1 MSVRP
6 STDSVGPPVE
16 KAPFAGNPT
25 HGLVPLSATEIFL
38 VRLGGWATLVRRLI
52 TQFEMIVEHHKRLA
66 EAYGKCARDFAVP
79 VQTKDGDNVFGRHET
94 CQFLFGN
101 IQSSHIKAA
110 QENSEA
116 GAMLETHVVPNL
128 RALLVDLRRKAAD
141 SDKEWV
147 SLDRELGRDKDL
159 YVKLA
164 AQLKSALARH
174 YGEAS
179 DTSDKDPT
187 IDPWAANISL
197 KRHIATCVLK
207 QDHYRAVLLAQ
218 QEHFATFEATIVQTL
233 RVTLSAF
240 FDWQKKD
247 LDASQDIFKKLKATL
262 HTLDAGKDWESFR
275 VRHADRII
283 EKDLPT
289 LKETDID
296 YEGRQDAL
304 IALHKEGML
313 LRKDTGMKFGFRKQW
328 KETLVVVTSANY
340 LHALPPTFS
349 QSATSLSSSSLGE
362 GEETGP
368 SKNDP
373 ELSLYLPDCVVGP
386 LMMNEKEPEEFVVQ
400 QKAGGMFG
408 GEKKHKF
415 KGADMDQS
423 AMWWAYLSER
433 VRMSQPRPKLAAPA
447 PASAQPLPRT
457 STSSGPRSSLEGRHT
472 NHAGATASGSKPQE
486 ARRNAAQQ
494 PVPAVPAVSSAPVVA
509 LGAQSQLPSS
519 PRPPVHRPGDAKPQ
533 YHDEDGDDFEIG
545 GQQTPLPQSHPTSDD
560 EDNHGPLHQI
570 RPPSVSTRFNTA
582 DPSISLA
589 QQMEAALSSK
599 TVDADTSGG
608 QNSSVS
614 VDANGSFADFAS
626 PHGHTDA
633 EMWSSPVADFKWE
646 APPKPVGVGV
656 GLGGMVDED
665 EMGTGAWA

>member
-1 MSVRP
+1 MASARP
-6 STDSVGPPVE
+6 SVDSVGPPVQ
-16 KAPFAGNPT
+16 KAPYARNPT

-52 TQFEMIVEHHKRLA
+52 TQFEMIVEHHKRLS
-66 EAYGKCARDFAVP
+66 EAYGKCARDFAAP
-79 VQTKDGDNVFGRHET
+79 VQTKDGDNVFGRNET
-94 CQFLFGN
+94 CQYLFNN

-110 QENSEA
+110 QENNEA

-128 RALLVDLRRKAAD
+128 RALLVDLRRKGAD

-147 SLDRELGRDKDL
+147 SLDRELARDKDT

-164 AQLKSALARH
+164 AQLKLALARH
-174 YGEAS
+174 HGEAADVS
-179 DTSDKDPT
+179 EKDAT
-187 IDPWAANISL
+187 VDPWAANISL

-218 QEHFATFEATIVQTL
+218 QEHFATFESTIVQTL

-275 VRHADRII
+275 ARHADLII
-283 EKDLPT
+283 EKDVPT
-289 LKETDID
+289 LKENDID

-304 IALHKEGML
+304 IAPNKEGML

-328 KETLVVVTSANY
+328 KDTLVVVTSANY
-340 LHALPPTFS
+340 LHALPTTFS

-362 GEETGP
+362 GEEPGP

-386 LMMNEKEPEEFVVQ
+386 LMMNEKEPEEFVIQ

-433 VRMSQPRPKLAAPA
+433 VRMAQPRPKPVATAPVTSS
-447 PASAQPLPRT
+447 PSPHRT
-457 STSSGPRSSLEGRHT
+457 STSSNARSSAEGRHVSAAPGSKSQEARGHPVKQVAPVAAT
-472 NHAGATASGSKPQE
+472 AASAPVIAARTSSTGPGATA
-486 ARRNAAQQ
+486 
-494 PVPAVPAVSSAPVVA
+494 AV
-509 LGAQSQLPSS
+509 
-519 PRPPVHRPGDAKPQ
+519 RPVHRPGDAKPQ
-533 YHDEDGDDFEIG
+533 YHDEDGDDFEMDG
-545 GQQTPLPQSHPTSDD
+545 PQTPLPRSHQASDDD
-560 EDNHGPLHQI
+560 EDDNLPLHQQ
-570 RPPSVSTRFNTA
+570 RPTVSTKFNTA
-582 DPSISLA
+582 DPSLSLA
-589 QQMEAALSSK
+589 AQMEAALSS
-599 TVDADTSGG
+599 TTAAADASSG
-608 QNSSVS
+608 QNPSASAGA
-614 VDANGSFADFAS
+614 DAGFADFAS

-646 APPKPVGVGV
+646 APPKSVGV

-665 EMGTGAWA
+665 ELGAGAWA